1 MQLTK
6 VSSLLHDAQQKIFLF
21 LAFSVCELTNNKH
34 VTKQHIWEVHD
45 VQNCLSVKTAYD
57 VYIYVSIIYM

>member
-1 MQLTK
+1 MM
-6 VSSLLHDAQQKIFLF
+6 HNNKIFLF

-34 VTKQHIWEVHD
+34 VTNQHIWEVHD